1 MTEEEIR
8 ADRHRIVRVVHPQ
21 GREDIAGRQR
31 GAWLKVNVEHPDAA
45 RVVTVPDVV
54 RAMGWSERRI
64 AQLEEINGRLA
75 TELGLLREELKQ
87 R

>member
-1 MTEEEIR
+1 MTEDEIR
-8 ADRHRIVRVVHPQ
+8 ADRQRIVRTVHPQ
-21 GREDIAGRQR
+21 GRDSIAERQR